1 MAMEYEED
9 GNGNSILLVLECR
22 NFNLSRQ
29 RRLDNEYSEPLSNQV
44 LVELPLGEAVEGFEL
59 EKAICSHGLFMLA
72 LNHRDPTPAPSLAL
86 CPPTSSSSIF
96 YLHIYGASSFFPPH
110 RHSLLNQ
117 VSRILRLS
125 ESEENK
131 VREFRSIVEALHEEE
146 EEATKYLRSFR
157 GRVFRSPTLFE
168 DIVKCILLCN
178 CQFSRTLSMTK
189 ALCELHFEIQH
200 QISSLKAAEDDFILK
215 TPVGKESKRKL
226 RDSGLFRNFTSL
238 KKKTRFRFPIV
249 KSGASYSST
258 LSLTP
263 SRPIPSYE
271 TPPSFWFELT
281 FETEMG
287 ENRMTGKV
295 KWFDDQKGYGF
306 ISPDDGGDDLFVH
319 QSSIRSEGFRSL
331 ADGEEVEY
339 VVESSEGRPKAI
351 EVTGPNGN
359 PVRGSSRSGRGGGGG
374 GYGGYGGGSSGYGG
388 GGRRG
393 GYGGGGGGGGAG
405 CYKCGE
411 MGHLARDCGQGSGGG
426 GGRYGGGGG
435 GGGGGACYNC
445 GGSGHFARECPNS
458 GR

>member
-1 MAMEYEED
+1 
-9 GNGNSILLVLECR
+9 
-22 NFNLSRQ
+22 
-29 RRLDNEYSEPLSNQV
+29 
-44 LVELPLGEAVEGFEL
+44 
-59 EKAICSHGLFMLA
+59 
-72 LNHRDPTPAPSLAL
+72 
-86 CPPTSSSSIF
+86 
-96 YLHIYGASSFFPPH
+96 
-110 RHSLLNQ
+110 
-117 VSRILRLS
+117 
-125 ESEENK
+125 
-131 VREFRSIVEALHEEE
+131 
-146 EEATKYLRSFR
+146 
-157 GRVFRSPTLFE
+157 
-168 DIVKCILLCN
+168 
-178 CQFSRTLSMTK
+178 
-189 ALCELHFEIQH
+189 
-200 QISSLKAAEDDFILK
+200 
-215 TPVGKESKRKL
+215 
-226 RDSGLFRNFTSL
+226 
-238 KKKTRFRFPIV
+238 
-249 KSGASYSST
+249 
-258 LSLTP
+258 
-263 SRPIPSYE
+263 
-271 TPPSFWFELT
+271 
-281 FETEMG
+281 MG

-374 GYGGYGGGSSGYGG
+374 GGYGGGSGGYGG